1 MKKFL
6 KKNKRKKIK
15 FNKTNINN
23 KIKNTNNKKKQNI
36 NKKKN
41 VPIQSPINGSFIRT
55 LKKKKSNN
63 KRFCI

>member
-36 NKKKN
+36 NKKKKCSDT
-41 VPIQSPINGSFIRT
+41 VSHQWK
-55 LKKKKSNN
+55 LY
-63 KRFCI
+63 